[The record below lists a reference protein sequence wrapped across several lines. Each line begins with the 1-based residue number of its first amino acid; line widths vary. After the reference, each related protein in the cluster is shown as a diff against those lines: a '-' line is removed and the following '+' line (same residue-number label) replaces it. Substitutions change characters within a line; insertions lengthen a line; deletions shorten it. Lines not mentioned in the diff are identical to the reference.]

1 MSMNDYV
8 NITMFHKFSFS
19 YHNCTIDSDTMK
31 SEKLV
36 KLFVEIMIILK
47 MID

>member
-8 NITMFHKFSFS
+8 NIIMFRKFSFS

-31 SEKLV
+31 SENL
-36 KLFVEIMIILK
+36 
-47 MID
+47 